1 MVKIIVK
8 NNNVEQAI
16 RVLKRKVQKAG
27 IIKELRERQYFIKPA
42 EKRREAKKARKKVL
56 YKIQKQNDEILGY
69 KIIKGNKVK
78 RI

>member
-27 IIKELRERQYFIKPA
+27 IIKELRERQDFVKPA
-42 EKRREAKKARKKVL
+42 EKKREAKKARKKVL
-56 YKIQKQNDEILGY
+56 YKIQKQNDETLGY

>member
-1 MVKIIVK
+1 MVKIILK

-27 IIKELRERQYFIKPA
+27 IIKELRERQYFVKPA

-56 YKIQKQNDEILGY
+56 YKIQKQNDETLGY